1 MKLIEF
7 DPFHLHVPTALH
19 PPPLLASLL
28 SLNYN
33 CSWRCCSQK
42 QRCYP
47 QRRTKPGSSLTDAR
61 NKTYKSAKDSGWLWV
76 ERDEVKR
83 QKMRGNIIR
92 QNRVDVFQNNLYL
105 ISVGIILT
113 GTQRYASRVFYIRK
127 GVDTHAQRRR
137 PIKLQKQFPN

>member
-28 SLNYN
+28 SVNYN

-42 QRCYP
+42 QRYYP

-61 NKTYKSAKDSGWLWV
+61 NKTYKSAKDSRWLWV
-76 ERDEVKR
+76 ERDEAL
-83 QKMRGNIIR
+83 GNE
-92 QNRVDVFQNNLYL
+92 
-105 ISVGIILT
+105 
-113 GTQRYASRVFYIRK
+113 RK
-127 GVDTHAQRRR
+127 YNSLEQGRR
-137 PIKLQKQFPN
+137 FPE